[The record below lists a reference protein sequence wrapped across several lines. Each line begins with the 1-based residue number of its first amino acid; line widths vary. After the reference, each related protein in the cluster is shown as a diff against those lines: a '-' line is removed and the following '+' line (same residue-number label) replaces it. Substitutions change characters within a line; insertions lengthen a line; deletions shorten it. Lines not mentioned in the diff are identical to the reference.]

1 MDWSHFGLARRPF
14 RPAADPLAYFPA
26 PTHEAA
32 AADLDAALSR
42 REPFVLLD
50 GLPGTGKTLVARRW
64 LSRLPTAVPRA
75 VLPAVHAARPADLLQ
90 AILFDLNQPYQGLS
104 EQELRLAVTAHLLA
118 AAEGG
123 LPTVLLVDE
132 AQHLTAE
139 ALEELRLLANLDTPA
154 GAAAVAVLVAQ
165 PVLRETLAKPAY
177 AALAQRV
184 AARPH
189 LEPLTAD
196 QAVKYLR
203 HQIEAAGGRPLE
215 VFDLEALDLL
225 ARACGGVPRVL
236 NQAAAVAGEL
246 AAAVGSDTVDTEAA
260 VEALGRLSIP
270 VPEEEPAEPAPA
282 ARRAGESLPARPA
295 AGDAGPA
302 RGTKQKAARK
312 RSA

>member
-1 MDWSHFGLARRPF
+1 VDWSHFGLARRPF
-14 RPAADPLAYFPA
+14 RPAADPSAYFPA
-26 PTHEAA
+26 PGHEAA
-32 AADLDAALSR
+32 AAELDAAFSR

-50 GLPGTGKTLVARRW
+50 GEPGTGKTLVARRW
-64 LSRLPTAVPRA
+64 LGRLPTAVPRT
-75 VLPAVHAARPADLLQ
+75 VLPTVHGARPADLLQ
-90 AILFDLNQPYQGLS
+90 AILFDLTQPYQGLT

-165 PVLRETLAKPAY
+165 PALRDALGRREY

-189 LEPLTAD
+189 LEPLTTD
-196 QAVKYLR
+196 QSVVYLR
-203 HQIEAAGGRPLE
+203 HQIEAAGGRPIE
-215 VFDLEALDLL
+215 VFDAEALDLL

-236 NQAAAVAGEL
+236 NQAAAAAGEL
-246 AAAVGSDTVDTEAA
+246 AAAVGSETVDAEAA
-260 VEALGRLSIP
+260 VEALGRLGVP
-270 VPEEEPAEPAPA
+270 VPDEPEEPVRAAP
-282 ARRAGESLPARPA
+282 RKVETPRARPA
-295 AGDAGPA
+295 AGDAGGG
-302 RGTKQKAARK
+302 RGPKQKAARK

>member
-14 RPAADPLAYFPA
+14 RPAADPLAYFAA
-26 PTHEAA
+26 PGHEAA
-32 AADLDAALSR
+32 AAELDAALSR

-64 LSRLPTAVPRA
+64 LGRLPTAVPRA
-75 VLPAVHAARPADLLQ
+75 VLPTVHAARPADLLQ
-90 AILFDLNQPYQGLS
+90 AILFDLNQPYQGLA
-104 EQELRLAVTAHLLA
+104 EQELRLAVTAQLLA
-118 AAEGG
+118 AAESG
-123 LPTVLLVDE
+123 LPTVLLIDE

-165 PVLRETLAKPAY
+165 PALREALAKPAF

-184 AARPH
+184 ASRPH

-196 QAVKYLR
+196 QSVKYLR
-203 HQIEAAGGRPLE
+203 HQIEAAGGNPTE
-215 VFDLEALDLL
+215 VFDVEALDLL

-236 NQAAAVAGEL
+236 NQAAAAAGEL
-246 AAAVGSDTVDTEAA
+246 AAAVGSDTVDVEAA
-260 VEALGRLSIP
+260 VEALGRLGLA
-270 VPEEEPAEPAPA
+270 VPDEPAEPAPA
-282 ARRAGESLPARPA
+282 ARRAGETLRARPA
-295 AGDAGPA
+295 AGDAGSA

>member
-26 PTHEAA
+26 PGHEAA
-32 AADLDAALSR
+32 AGELDAALSR

-50 GLPGTGKTLVARRW
+50 GQPGTGKTLVARRW
-64 LSRLPTAVPRA
+64 LGRLPTAVPRA
-75 VLPAVHAARPADLLQ
+75 VLPTVHAARPADLLQ

-104 EQELRLAVTAHLLA
+104 EQELRLAVTAQLLA

-123 LPTVLLVDE
+123 LPTVLLIDE

-154 GAAAVAVLVAQ
+154 GAAAVVVLVAQ
-165 PVLRETLAKPAY
+165 PQLREALAKPAY

-189 LEPLTAD
+189 LEPLNHD
-196 QAVKYLR
+196 QSVKYLR
-203 HQIEAAGGRPLE
+203 HQIESAGGRPLE

-225 ARACGGVPRVL
+225 ARACGGVPRVM

-246 AAAVGSDTVDTEAA
+246 AAAVGSDTVDAEAA
-260 VEALGRLSIP
+260 VEALGRLGIS
-270 VPEEEPAEPAPA
+270 VPAEPAEPAPA
-282 ARRAGESLPARPA
+282 ARPTGETLRARPA

-302 RGTKQKAARK
+302 RGSKQKAARK

>member
-26 PTHEAA
+26 PGHESAA
-32 AADLDAALSR
+32 AELDAALSR

-75 VLPAVHAARPADLLQ
+75 VLPTVHAARPADLLQ

-104 EQELRLAVTAHLLA
+104 EQELRLAVTAQLLT
-118 AAEGG
+118 AAESG
-123 LPTVLLVDE
+123 LPTVLLIDE

-165 PVLRETLAKPAY
+165 PTLREALGKPGY

-196 QAVKYLR
+196 QSVKYLR

-225 ARACGGVPRVL
+225 ARAGGGVPRVL

-260 VEALGRLSIP
+260 VEALGRLGIS
-270 VPEEEPAEPAPA
+270 VPDEPAEPVPA
-282 ARRAGESLPARPA
+282 ARRDGETLRPRPA
-295 AGDAGPA
+295 AGDAGSA
-302 RGTKQKAARK
+302 RTTKQKAARK

>member
-1 MDWSHFGLARRPF
+1 VDWSHFGLARRPF
-14 RPAADPLAYFPA
+14 RPAADPPAYFPA
-26 PTHEAA
+26 PGHEAA
-32 AADLDAALSR
+32 AGELDAAFSR

-50 GLPGTGKTLVARRW
+50 GDPGTGKTLVARRW
-64 LSRLPTAVPRA
+64 LGRLPTAVPRA
-75 VLPAVHAARPADLLQ
+75 VLPTVHRARPADLLQ
-90 AILFDLNQPYQGLS
+90 AILFDLTQPYQGLS
-104 EQELRLAVTAHLLA
+104 EQELRLAVTAQLLA
-118 AAEGG
+118 AAEDG

-165 PVLRETLAKPAY
+165 PALREALAGPGY

-184 AARPH
+184 AVRPR
-189 LEPLTAD
+189 LEPLSCE
-196 QAVKYLR
+196 QSVKYLR
-203 HQIEAAGGRPLE
+203 HQIEAAGGRAIE

-236 NQAAAVAGEL
+236 NQAAAAAGEL
-246 AAAVGSDTVDTEAA
+246 AAAVGSETIDAEAA
-260 VEALGRLSIP
+260 VEALTRLGIS
-270 VPEEEPAEPAPA
+270 VPDEPAEPVPVVP
-282 ARRAGESLPARPA
+282 RAGETLRARPA
-295 AGDAGPA
+295 AGDAGGG